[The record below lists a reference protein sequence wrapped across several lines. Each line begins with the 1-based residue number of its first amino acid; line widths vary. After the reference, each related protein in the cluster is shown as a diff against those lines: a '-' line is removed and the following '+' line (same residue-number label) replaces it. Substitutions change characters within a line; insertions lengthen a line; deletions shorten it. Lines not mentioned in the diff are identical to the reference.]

1 MRMTGSGIPTNHK
14 ISPRLMSNAP
24 QLNLFFTTK
33 GDGLGSPRATR
44 GCVEQSWH
52 DDQAKDAPIASR
64 KARGSGPQAA
74 AAHAAPRIAETDV
87 AGGESW
93 G

>member
-24 QLNLFFTTK
+24 RLNLYSQRRATVWVP
-33 GDGLGSPRATR
+33 PRATR

-52 DDQAKDAPIASR
+52 DDHANDAPIASTE
-64 KARGSGPQAA
+64 ALGSGANAA
-74 AAHAAPRIAETDV
+74 AARTARLTERYVGTK
-87 AGGESW
+87 
-93 G
+93 

>member
-52 DDQAKDAPIASR
+52 DDHAKDAPIASTE
-64 KARGSGPQAA
+64 ALGSGAKAA
-74 AAHAAPRIAETDV
+74 AAHARA
-87 AGGESW
+87 
-93 G
+93 